1 MRSVLP
7 SECQPVGWWFGHR
20 RACDMM
26 TNDIIGITGVFALV
40 LVLFVI
46 RYFILNLRFVS
57 YTVLVFQ
64 GKYQP
69 VAEKTMNVEYVISGI
84 IALLLLGYLIY
95 ALLKPERF

>member
-1 MRSVLP
+1 
-7 SECQPVGWWFGHR
+7 
-20 RACDMM
+20 MM

-64 GKYQP
+64 GKYRSQSRR
-69 VAEKTMNVEYVISGI
+69 KQ
-84 IALLLLGYLIY
+84 
-95 ALLKPERF
+95 